1 MIPRNIY
8 REILETM
15 RSTKPHRILLAIGL
29 CLVAVTATADSN
41 GERAALARL
50 IHELEALTPL
60 INEAA
65 ANAEP
70 DARIRFQYDWLRQDL
85 ARVRMGIAEHINA
98 PRAEPR
104 KVPPLKGDYRR

>member
-1 MIPRNIY
+1 MKILIPY
-8 REILETM
+8 
-15 RSTKPHRILLAIGL
+15 HVLLVITLGL
-29 CLVAVTATADSN
+29 TSLNALADSD

-60 INEAA
+60 INKASA
-65 ANAEP
+65 QAEP
-70 DARIRFQYDWLRQDL
+70 DIRIRFQYDWLRQDL
-85 ARVRMGIAEHINA
+85 MRIRTGIAEHINA